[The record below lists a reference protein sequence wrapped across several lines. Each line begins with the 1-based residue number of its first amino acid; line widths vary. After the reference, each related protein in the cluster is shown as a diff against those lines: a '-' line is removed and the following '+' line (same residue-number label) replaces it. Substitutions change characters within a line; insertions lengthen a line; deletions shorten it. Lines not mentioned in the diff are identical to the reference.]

1 MESKLEL
8 FLKGVEKV
16 GFFEEDGEESEFS
29 GLISDF
35 RGLSQ
40 YGITPSF
47 VIGISKEEAKKIVEE
62 VGANVYLVNLD
73 KKYVVKLDNTGKE
86 EFRVNDDAP
95 YDINLVYSLSKHRLD
110 KNYLEEVKS
119 MYI

>member
-1 MESKLEL
+1 MVWNQNWSYS
-8 FLKGVEKV
+8 LKEWRKQ
-16 GFFEEDGEESEFS
+16 DS
-29 GLISDF
+29 L
-35 RGLSQ
+35 R
-40 YGITPSF
+40 ITPSF